1 MTMEDDIIS
10 KFINAIREQDPERA
24 DFNNWALRYWKNM
37 LFACR
42 ISIMQD
48 GNEGITVNMG
58 MVFPET
64 SLSQKLHPHLVQ
76 SVEEFS
82 EELDSLFND
91 IIVRTL
97 NLYAL
102 EMMDEEEEEND

>member
-1 MTMEDDIIS
+1 MSQEDDS
-10 KFINAIREQDPERA
+10 LSQFINAIREVNPERA
-24 DFNNWALRYWKNM
+24 DFNNWALRHWKDM

-42 ISIMQD
+42 ISLKVDENKDI
-48 GNEGITVNMG
+48 IVNRG

-64 SLSQKLHPHLVQ
+64 PLSQQLHPHLVQ
-76 SVEEFS
+76 SCEEFG

-91 IIVRTL
+91 IIVRAL

-102 EMMDEEEEEND
+102 EMKDEEEEE